1 MKKLLLLLNV
11 TALFVLTVFVTSC
24 SSLNQTDKHQPNVL
38 LISIDGLRPDIV
50 MNAQKYG
57 LKIPTIKRMMKEG
70 TYAPNGGEGVMPT
83 LTYPSHTSMLTGT
96 NPATHGVDSNKPFDP
111 TGEYKGAWYWFASTK
126 VPTLWTSAN
135 EHGYITVNVSFPV
148 STGAKFN
155 YNVPEFWLTGTAFDS
170 NYTNQFGTP
179 KGLVKEIEADIGTY
193 PNSECNLESDKK
205 RVAAAEWLLKNKL
218 KTDLKTSKKPL
229 FMTVY
234 FASYDDALHEHGIYS
249 KDSMQTL
256 EEVDKLVG
264 GLIKKTQT
272 VTGENLIVNIVSD
285 HGFMDITKRININT
299 AFVKEGLI
307 DLSKNGKVE
316 DWKVFSWSADGS
328 CDIRL
333 KNSEDSVTRDKV
345 EKILKELAAD
355 KKNGIKQIYS
365 KKEIDEHKCFPKAD
379 FVVEA
384 AEGFAFSNTC
394 SGKLITDSGG
404 TKATHGYSPKN
415 PQLHFSYFIMGL
427 GIPKGK
433 TIDNV
438 KLIDVAPTLA
448 TLMEIPFP
456 TAEGKSLFLKIS
468 I

>member
-1 MKKLLLLLNV
+1 MKRLFCLSIFVIVLLSTVLL
-11 TALFVLTVFVTSC
+11 TSC
-24 SSLNQTDKHQPNVL
+24 TCLKKEDKIKPNVL

-50 MNAQKYG
+50 MNSQKYG

-83 LTYPSHTSMLTGT
+83 MTYPSHTSMLTGT
-96 NPATHGVDSNKPFDP
+96 NPGTHGVDSNKPFDP

-126 VPTLWTSAN
+126 VSTLWTSAN
-135 EHGYITVNVSFPV
+135 EHGYTTVNVSFPV

-218 KTDLKTSKKPL
+218 NDDLKSSKKPL

-256 EEVDKLVG
+256 EEVDELVG
-264 GLIKKTQT
+264 NLIKNTQA
-272 VTGENLIVNIVSD
+272 VVGENLIVNIVSD

-299 AFVKEGLI
+299 AFAKEGLI

-333 KNSEDSVTRDKV
+333 KNTEDHATREKV
-345 EKILKELAAD
+345 EKILKEFATD
-355 KKNGIKQIYS
+355 KENGIKQIYS
-365 KKEIDEHKCFPKAD
+365 KKEVDELKCFPKAD
-379 FVVEA
+379 FVLEA
-384 AEGFAFSNTC
+384 AEGFAFSNKCT
-394 SGKLITDSGG
+394 GELITESGG

-415 PQLHFSYFIMGL
+415 PKLHFSYFIMGPR
-427 GIPKGK
+427 IPKGK
-433 TIDNV
+433 TIDKV

-448 TLMEIPFP
+448 KFMEVPFLQ
-456 TAEGKSLFLKIS
+456 AEGKSIF
-468 I
+468 

>member
-1 MKKLLLLLNV
+1 MKKLFLLLNV
-11 TALFVLTVFVTSC
+11 TVLFVLTAVITSC
-24 SSLNQTDKHQPNVL
+24 TSFKLTEKHQPNVL

-50 MNAQKYG
+50 MNSEKYG
-57 LKIPTIKRMMKEG
+57 LKIPTIKKIMKDG

-83 LTYPSHTSMLTGT
+83 MTYPSHTSMLTGT
-96 NPATHGVDSNKPFDP
+96 NPATHGVDSNKPFDS
-111 TGEYKGAWYWFASTK
+111 TGEYKGAWYWFASNK

-135 EHGYITVNVSFPV
+135 EHGYTTVNVSFPV

-170 NYTNQFGTP
+170 NYINQFGTP
-179 KGLVKEIEADIGTY
+179 KGLLKEIESDIGTY
-193 PNSECNLESDKK
+193 PNSETDLASDKK

-218 KTDLKTSKKPL
+218 NGDLKTNKKPL

-249 KDSMQTL
+249 KDSMKTL
-256 EEVDKLVG
+256 EEVDELVG
-264 GLIKKTQT
+264 NLINNTLA

-285 HGFMDITKRININT
+285 HGFMDISKRININT
-299 AFVKEGLI
+299 AFAKDGLI
-307 DLSKNGKVE
+307 ELKENGNVA
-316 DWKVFSWSADGS
+316 DWEVFSWSADGS

-333 KNSEDSVTRDKV
+333 KNPEDSVTREKV
-345 EKILKELAAD
+345 EKILKELTAN

-365 KKEIDEHKCFPKAD
+365 KKEIDELKCFPKAD
-379 FVVEA
+379 FVLEA
-384 AEGFAFSNTC
+384 AEGFAFSNKCT
-394 SGKLITDSGG
+394 GELITESGS

-415 PQLHFSYFIMGL
+415 PQLRFSYFIMGP

-438 KLIDVAPTLA
+438 KLIDIAPTLA
-448 TLMEIPFP
+448 KCMGVPFP
-456 TAEGKSLFLKIS
+456 KAEGKSLF
-468 I
+468 